1 MKGPKTLLHANQA
14 GSVSL
19 VSLIFVVVF
28 SALAVAMAAMS
39 GTNVQ
44 MAKNQHNRDSASACA
59 ESGLEVLRYW
69 LGGVAFTGVTAP
81 GQRFE
86 VLAGTVQNNLTVAG
100 ISNVVPVLSGSTITI
115 SEVPIQSESGRCFS
129 AVLTKVSDDLVQL
142 DVTGHYRGVN
152 RTLRS
157 QHVFTTR
164 ADNVFDYGLASKG
177 PMHLYGN
184 LDVSSFNGLQVE
196 SNAFI
201 VSPSSAVALTME
213 GKAAIGGSV
222 TLTDATKL
230 VDLQG
235 GNVTIGGEKGAAAL
249 SHVGYNDGTVEFP
262 EMHPELFYSYA
273 TNVVT
278 PTTNLSGVTLDNIR
292 IPAGL
297 NPTFSGG
304 TTLRGV
310 IYIETPNVVTFGGGT
325 TITGI
330 VVTNGSSTYD
340 PPPDSPTS
348 PRIILG
354 SNVNSFSVSQL
365 PPEPQFAGLQSQT
378 GTFILAPGFIVEMT
392 GTFGVLNGAIGA
404 NGIVTSGNTSGTVRG
419 SIINYSNNT
428 MQLTG
433 NGDLMFNRTGLAEV
447 PAGFVP
453 QTILRYDPST
463 YSEVFGS

>member
-1 MKGPKTLLHANQA
+1 MNRPKTVLRLQQE

-19 VSLIFVVVF
+19 VSFLFVVVL
-28 SALAVAMAAMS
+28 SALAVALATMS
-39 GTNVQ
+39 GVNIQ
-44 MAKNQHNRDSASACA
+44 MSRNQHNRDNASACA

-69 LGGVAFTGVTAP
+69 LGGVAFTGVTSP

-86 VLAGTVQNNLTVAG
+86 VLASTVQNNLAADG
-100 ISNVVPVLSGSTITI
+100 ITNVVPVLNGSTITI
-115 SEVPIQSESGRCFS
+115 SEVPIQSGGGRYFS

-142 DVTGHYRGVN
+142 DVTGHYRGFN

-157 QHVFTTR
+157 QHVFATR

-213 GKAAIGGSV
+213 GKASIGGNV
-222 TLTDATKL
+222 TLTDITRL

-235 GNVTIGGEKGAAAL
+235 GNVAIGGERGAAAL
-249 SHVGYNDGTVEFP
+249 NHVGYEDGDVEFP
-262 EMHPELFYSYA
+262 EMHPEIFYSYA
-273 TNVVT
+273 TNVLT

-304 TTLRGV
+304 TLLRGV
-310 IYIETPNVVTFGGGT
+310 VYIETPNVVTFGGGT

-354 SNVNSFSVSQL
+354 ANVNSYSVSQL
-365 PPEPQFAGLQSQT
+365 PYEPQFAGLQSQT
-378 GTFILAPGFIVEMT
+378 GTFILAPGFIVELT
-392 GTFGVLNGAIGA
+392 GSFGVLNGAIGA
-404 NGIVTSGNTSGTVRG
+404 NGIITSGSTSGTVHG

-433 NGDLMFNRTGLAEV
+433 NGDLLFNRTGLAEV

-463 YSEVFGS
+463 YSEVFGG